1 MLGSVTG
8 RLSSLVRCSFSNM
21 TSYLRHDRAT
31 SVGFPRNHALWHWC
45 GTLDCW
51 VQLLTN
57 LREDWSFTI
66 TEKGEGL
73 SKCFQQHK
81 GCSAFII

>member
-8 RLSSLVRCSFSNM
+8 RLSSLVRCRFSNM

-51 VQLLTN
+51 VQLQTN

-66 TEKGEGL
+66 LEKGEGL
-73 SKCFQQHK
+73 SKCFQQHVRL
-81 GCSAFII
+81 S